1 MNVYLITVSCLACAD
16 WTTSHRADVLHAC
29 GPHKVCTR
37 LVLRPVQAE
46 VPTHLRQLPRRRRGR
61 RQYISGCECGTAGR
75 DAEWG
80 TCGACVQLGQLPWGT
95 L

>member
-1 MNVYLITVSCLACAD
+1 MSILLQYLAWRVLTGLHRTVRMSFMLVGH
-16 WTTSHRADVLHAC
+16 T
-29 GPHKVCTR
+29 TR

-46 VPTHLRQLPRRRRGR
+46 VPMHLRQLPRRRRGR